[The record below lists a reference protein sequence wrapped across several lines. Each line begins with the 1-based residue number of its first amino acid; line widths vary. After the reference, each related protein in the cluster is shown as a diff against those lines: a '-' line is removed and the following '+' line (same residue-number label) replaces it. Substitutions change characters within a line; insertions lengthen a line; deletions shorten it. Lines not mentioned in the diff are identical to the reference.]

1 MPPVAKTGDVT
12 TGSAAT
18 GWALGGAGREDTGT
32 GPVDDAVDVLVV
44 EVAAACAVTADD
56 AGAASAAS
64 ASRRML
70 SGVGAGVA
78 PACSAS
84 ELCPAIIRI
93 GCPWSPFVTL
103 VTRPASCRNLVT
115 RADALSAFVSGGPVF
130 AALIA
135 ALNACVSFA
144 FAAAVEIPSADARDD
159 AIEFASFVTT
169 SLADVPASRRRSI
182 CACRSASSEVV
193 AVVAVDA
200 VVVVVLAALLLA
212 DARETIEPSSWL
224 LNVESLPIA
233 LDATV
238 CLPAP

>member
-1 MPPVAKTGDVT
+1 MGSAT
-12 TGSAAT
+12 TGCALT
-18 GWALGGAGREDTGT
+18 GSTVRVDAETGR
-32 GPVDDAVDVLVV
+32 VDDAVDVLVV
-44 EVAAACAVTADD
+44 EVVAASAVTADD

-84 ELCPAIIRI
+84 ELCPAINRI

-103 VTRPASCRNLVT
+103 VARPASCRNLVT

-130 AALIA
+130 AAFIA

-144 FAAAVEIPSADARDD
+144 FAAAVEIPSVDASED
-159 AIEFASFVTT
+159 AIAFASFVTT
-169 SLADVPASRRRSI
+169 SLVEVPASRSVWI
-182 CACRSASSEVV
+182 CVCSSASSEVV

-200 VVVVVLAALLLA
+200 VAVVVVLAALFL
-212 DARETIEPSSWL
+212 DASETIEPSSWL
-224 LNVESLPIA
+224 LNVGSLPIA

-238 CLPAP
+238 CLPAL